1 MIKMLNKIK
10 KSIIK
15 NAEQDLA
22 QNKTILVIAICI
34 LLSVLQDSPS
44 DLFSEILWWAT
55 LIILVPAVL
64 YTILLGYLKF
74 TKKMRMRDEL

>member
-1 MIKMLNKIK
+1 MLNKIK

-15 NAEQDLA
+15 TAEQDLA

-34 LLSVLQDSPS
+34 PLLVLQDSPS
-44 DLFSEILWWAT
+44 DLFTEVLWWVA
-55 LIILVPAVL
+55 LILLVTTVL

-74 TKKMRMRDEL
+74 TKKMNMK